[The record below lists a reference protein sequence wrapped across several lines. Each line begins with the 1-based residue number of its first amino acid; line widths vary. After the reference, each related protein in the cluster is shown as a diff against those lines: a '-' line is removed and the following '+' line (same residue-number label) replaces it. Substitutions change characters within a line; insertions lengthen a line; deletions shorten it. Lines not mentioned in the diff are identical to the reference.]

1 MFHIYYPRPSTLKTF
16 QLKKMDFRVVLQV
29 IKKKRI
35 CDPNVQNIILV
46 VSRTNSL
53 FLNHKSSRVLESR
66 CICLAKQAN
75 LKLNAKSYH

>member
-1 MFHIYYPRPSTLKTF
+1 
-16 QLKKMDFRVVLQV
+16 MDFRVVLQV

-53 FLNHKSSRVLESR
+53 FLNHNCSRALEGR

>member
-16 QLKKMDFRVVLQV
+16 QLKKSGGIASD
-29 IKKKRI
+29 KKKRI
-35 CDPNVQNIILV
+35 CDPNVQNIIVV

-53 FLNHKSSRVLESR
+53 FLNHKCSQALKSR

>member
-1 MFHIYYPRPSTLKTF
+1 
-16 QLKKMDFRVVLQV
+16 MDFRVVLQV

-53 FLNHKSSRVLESR
+53 SLITNVRER
-66 CICLAKQAN
+66 
-75 LKLNAKSYH
+75 

>member
-1 MFHIYYPRPSTLKTF
+1 
-16 QLKKMDFRVVLQV
+16 MDFRVVLQV
-29 IKKKRI
+29 IKKKSI

-53 FLNHKSSRVLESR
+53 FLNHKCSLESR